1 MSFKEEFTG
10 FKTIARKETTR
21 VFRIWTQ
28 TLFPPV
34 ITITLY
40 FLIFG
45 SLIGSRIGEMGG
57 FDYMAFI
64 VPGLIMMS
72 VITNSYSNTS
82 ASFFGAKFQK
92 SIEEMLVSPL
102 STFTIICGF
111 LVGGLIRSL
120 VVAVIVTIISMLFT
134 DLAFHNIFIVI
145 SIVILTSL
153 LFSLGGLINGIFARN
168 FDDVMIFSVFV
179 LTPLTYLGGVFYSI
193 SLLPQFWQIVSLL
206 NPILYM
212 VNAFRYGFLGTSD
225 IPVWIAFLVSIGF
238 IILLFFLAWYLLS
251 KGKRMRN

>member
-1 MSFKEEFTG
+1 MGFKEELIG

-21 VFRIWTQ
+21 IFRIWKQ
-28 TLFPPV
+28 TLFPPI

-57 FDYMAFI
+57 YDYMAFI

-102 STFTIICGF
+102 SNFTIICGF
-111 LVGGLIRSL
+111 LVGGLVRSL
-120 VVAVIVTIISMLFT
+120 VVAIIVTIISMLFT
-134 DLAFHNIFIVI
+134 DLVFHNIFIVI
-145 SIVILTSL
+145 SIVVLTSL

-193 SLLPQFWQIVSLL
+193 ELLSSFWQGVSLL

-225 IPVWIAFLVSIGF
+225 MPVWIAFLVSIGF
-238 IILLFFLAWYLLS
+238 IILLFYLAWYFLS